1 VIQRSNVSKIE
12 NSLPTSNFLFSL
24 RKFRET
30 FLEFFF
36 KEKKVPHSPKIKEN
50 LGGGGGEMT
59 LKKNS

>member
-30 FLEFFF
+30 FLEIFF
-36 KEKKVPHSPKIKEN
+36 KAKKVPHSSKIKEN
-50 LGGGGGEMT
+50 LGGGE
-59 LKKNS
+59 K